1 MSADRQQ
8 KPFVPT
14 DTSHPKLRKLVRDA
28 ARLFA
33 HDGPTKRLQAA
44 LQRLRRA
51 EQRARDEHDSVYPPD
66 PPNAACRHAMV
77 DGIFVQNS
85 SMPAAGDYRPL
96 FVFGSERIHVW
107 TPGRDEYSVLVSEV
121 DPSVKSVTW
130 KTFKSALRIS
140 AALTSSFESLLE
152 LEYRWIYRFDPK
164 TSRAEQEWLDP
175 DGEPLMLQ
183 QGEVRSIRYL
193 HDSATIFE
201 LLRRDDRFYTAA
213 QNMLTAVDNHWFC
226 QTCALQSPDRRRH
239 ANHEPPI
246 WEFVSAIPRMEVA
259 IVQVT
264 RAVEAILGKPGNR
277 EDPKKL
283 ARVKARWRSAIALD
297 PDERFDNAGT
307 THLNYYYELFET
319 RGRAAHSLGNL
330 PFSVS
335 RELTILAQ
343 SFAWQV
349 LLSYFK
355 RNSVSLVEAAK
366 ILEFEESV
374 VNSEPADWSTRLTRE
389 SSNVLA
395 GLTASAGTTTAKPEP
410 GVATSMTAL
419 SRRRRVRR
427 TT

>member
-1 MSADRQQ
+1 MMPHESLRMTGRQ
-8 KPFVPT
+8 K
-14 DTSHPKLRKLVRDA
+14 K
-28 ARLFA
+28 
-33 HDGPTKRLQAA
+33 LQAA

-51 EQRARDEHDSVYPPD
+51 EQRARDEHDAVYPPD
-66 PPNAACRHAMV
+66 PPNAACRHAVV

-164 TSRAEQEWLDP
+164 TPRAEQEWLDP
-175 DGEPLMLQ
+175 DGEPLILQ
-183 QGEVRSIRYL
+183 QGEVHSIRYL
-193 HDSATIFE
+193 HDSAHYFGAVTP
-201 LLRRDDRFYTAA
+201 RRSILHGGSEHADCSGQSLVLPNVRTPSSRPAHARESRASDMGIRFRDT
-213 QNMLTAVDNHWFC
+213 
-226 QTCALQSPDRRRH
+226 
-239 ANHEPPI
+239 
-246 WEFVSAIPRMEVA
+246 RMEVA
-259 IVQVT
+259 IVQAT

-277 EDPKKL
+277 EEPKKL
-283 ARVKARWRSAIALD
+283 ERMKTRWRAAIALD
-297 PDERFDNAGT
+297 PDERFDLAGT

-349 LLSYFK
+349 LLSYF
-355 RNSVSLVEAAK
+355 RHNSVGLAEAVK
-366 ILEFEESV
+366 ILKFEESV

-389 SSNVLA
+389 SFQRA
-395 GLTASAGTTTAKPEP
+395 
-410 GVATSMTAL
+410 
-419 SRRRRVRR
+419 RRAYSERGHDNRQA
-427 TT
+427 